1 MPDVLKAKINKRLVD
16 SARAPA
22 EGDTKIWDIELRG
35 FMLRIS
41 QSRRKSYCVKYRVG
55 GVQRW
60 MTIGEH
66 GLPWTP
72 EEARNRAR
80 EVISEAK
87 KGNDIS
93 ASLEVRVEA
102 LLGKGAKVVA
112 AQMRGAKVGELF
124 ELYFRDGPNDKPNKR
139 ASSWAVDYT
148 SYNRHIKPLLDDVV
162 ASDLR
167 PSDLAAWQSMVA
179 NGKTSSDIKTG
190 LRGRS
195 IVKGGPGAAARGMR
209 CLSAMISWA
218 IWREMLDTNPCA
230 KVQKIREHRRERA
243 ITTDEAQRLWNVI
256 DEAQAAWLIAPNY
269 ADIIRLIMLTGAR
282 RNEIT
287 ELNWSEVDLERSRL
301 ILPPART
308 KMGSQNKSRTIILSE
323 HARTILEELPR
334 IGPYVF
340 TSQISGKPLVGVN
353 KAWLRVRELAALTD
367 VRLHD
372 LRHSF
377 ATFAVEDGAS
387 LYLVG
392 RALGHAN
399 ASSTERYAHPGD
411 REARIIAEKV
421 AERFTPARVEQN
433 EAD

>member
-1 MPDVLKAKINKRLVD
+1 MADVLKAKINKRFVD
-16 SARAPA
+16 SAMPPA

-41 QSRRKSYCVKYRVG
+41 QSGRKTYCVKYRVG

-72 EEARNRAR
+72 DEARNRAR
-80 EVISEAK
+80 EVITEAK
-87 KGNDIS
+87 KGNDLS
-93 ASLEVRVEA
+93 ASREVRVEA
-102 LLGKGAKVVA
+102 LLGKGGKFVA
-112 AQMRGAKVGELF
+112 AMMRDATIGELF
-124 ELYFRDGPNDKPNKR
+124 ELYFKDGPNDKPLKR
-139 ASSWAVDYT
+139 ASSWAVDAT
-148 SYNRHIKPLLDDVV
+148 SYKRHIKPLLDDMV
-162 ASDLR
+162 AKDLR
-167 PSDLAAWQSMVA
+167 PSDLAAWQSAVA
-179 NGKTSSDIKTG
+179 AGKTSVDLRTG
-190 LRGRS
+190 PRGRA
-195 IVKGGPGAAARGMR
+195 IVTGGPSAASRGMR

-218 IWREMLDTNPCA
+218 IWREILETNPCS
-230 KVQKIREHRRERA
+230 KVQKLRDNRRERS
-243 ITTDEAQRLWNVI
+243 ITTGEAQRLWNVL
-256 DEAQAAWLIAPNY
+256 DEAQSAWVIAPCY
-269 ADIIRLIMLTGAR
+269 ADIVRLIMLTGAR

-301 ILPPART
+301 VLPPVRT

-323 HARTILEELPR
+323 QARTILENLPKL
-334 IGPYVF
+334 GTYVF
-340 TSQISGKPLVGVN
+340 MSQISGKPVLGIN
-353 KAWLRVRELAALTD
+353 KAWLKIREIAALPD

-411 REARIIAEKV
+411 TAARIIAEKV
-421 AERFTPARVEQN
+421 AGRFSGGKSESA
-433 EAD
+433 